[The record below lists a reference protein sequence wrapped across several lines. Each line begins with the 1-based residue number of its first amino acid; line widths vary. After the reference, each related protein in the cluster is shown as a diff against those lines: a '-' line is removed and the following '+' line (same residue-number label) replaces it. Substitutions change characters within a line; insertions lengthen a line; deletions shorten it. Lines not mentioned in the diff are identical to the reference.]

1 MLRLR
6 PDDGGEVFVRRRHRP
21 HEAADPD
28 ADLPVR
34 GSDRRTRGLASL
46 PAGGR
51 GTPSSTRIRPRQD
64 VVGRLSA
71 HRAKVPHVLHTVH
84 GFPFHESSSAPAIRF
99 YGALERRAARWCE
112 RLIFVNEFHRRWALQ
127 MRIASPA
134 KTVVIPNG
142 LPLLPAG
149 SHEKAVHRSEL
160 GIPADAEV
168 IGVIGRLAPDKR
180 VEDLVE
186 VMPQLVAEFPSAV
199 LLLVGDGPSSD
210 SVPGRGSPPGSR
222 RPCRDHRVRR
232 RRGAVLR
239 DRRCRRPPDGAGG
252 TLDLAPRGDA
262 CGQEHRHDL
271 HREQRDGGGSRP

>member
-1 MLRLR
+1 M
-6 PDDGGEVFVRRRHRP
+6 
-21 HEAADPD
+21 
-28 ADLPVR
+28 
-34 GSDRRTRGLASL
+34 
-46 PAGGR
+46 
-51 GTPSSTRIRPRQD
+51 
-64 VVGRLSA
+64 
-71 HRAKVPHVLHTVH
+71 LHTVH
-84 GFPFHESSSAPAIRF
+84 GFAFHESSSAPAIRF

-210 SVPGRGSPPGSR
+210 SV
-222 RPCRDHRVRR
+222 RDAVRR
-232 RRGAVLR
+232 LGLGDHVVTTGFVEDVERYYEIVDVVVLPTVREGLSISLLEAMRAGKSIVTTSIGSNETVVEADRSALLVPPASPAALLATIRRVLR
-239 DRRCRRPPDGAGG
+239 DPQLARSLGDRAREAFE
-252 TLDLAPRGDA
+252 TNFTQDLMLERTRALYSELLGDQA
-262 CGQEHRHDL
+262 VGETPAHAS
-271 HREQRDGGGSRP
+271 GSP